1 MDAPLTE
8 VADEPKK
15 ELSPYELG
23 VRDAHATQT
32 EVALRKSFGKSFTNF
47 SNSR

>member
-23 VRDAHATQT
+23 VRDALAAGRGTVKPARNHCAD
-32 EVALRKSFGKSFTNF
+32 ER
-47 SNSR
+47 RR